1 MYQNPVTPRFYI
13 NAIEWANSIGAGT
26 LGKQHLRTL
35 PTSSYDTV
43 TENDET
49 LPPNIFNVGPDL
61 GNNMFAALLGHK
73 MNTQNRRFQLFDA
86 GVGGENGLDYH
97 SLLVNADSSDW
108 EDGYFAASQNGFSI
122 VQYPNNTLTP
132 LSDEDDTIKIGYNF
146 IDGATGATASANLCT
161 LMIGT
166 IFDMPH
172 SPDLSLTMEREYA
185 GIRNIETK
193 GGASLSNSFYTKP
206 PAWGDYAAWNV
217 GDYPITKKI
226 SSSGRRIWDLSF
238 SYLDD
243 GDLLGLNNHWG
254 VSVWGQFDAVDGG
267 YDGNDIN
274 DNGHYNF
281 NILTDYNFYSQVINK
296 TNGGQLPFLFQPD
309 NTDFTNI
316 AICKF
321 QQNSFKFERVAL
333 GVYNISL
340 KIREVW

>member
-35 PTSSYDTV
+35 PTSSYDAV
-43 TENDET
+43 TDNEIED
-49 LPPNIFNVGPDL
+49 LPPNIFNVGADG
-61 GNNMFAALLGHK
+61 GNNMFVALLGHK
-73 MNTQNRRFQLFDA
+73 MKSEGRLFQLFDG
-86 GVGGENGLDYH
+86 GVGGTNGVPFYKH
-97 SLLVNADSSDW
+97 LVNAETSNHG
-108 EDGYFAASQNGFSI
+108 DGYFGTPQNGFSI
-122 VQYPNNTLTP
+122 VQYPNKELTTL
-132 LSDEDDTIKIGYNF
+132 EDGTIKIGYNF
-146 IDGATGATASANLCT
+146 IQHDTAATSSASLCT

-193 GGASLSNSFYTKP
+193 GGASLSNSSYIGSP
-206 PAWGDYAAWNV
+206 SWGDYAAWNL
-217 GDYPITKKI
+217 GHYPITKKI
-226 SSSGRRIWDLSF
+226 SSSGRRIWDLTF

-243 GDLLGLNNHWG
+243 GDLLGLNNHFG
-254 VSVWGQFDAVDGG
+254 ASVWGQFDAVDGG

-274 DNGHYNF
+274 NDGHYNF